1 MKATIDEFEQKI
13 VEFHE
18 ERKEQETT
26 MRSAQSHFEAQM
38 QTEEIIASTEI
49 LSMDT
54 SSSSSLSNGS
64 VVQDLS
70 ENTMAMASSK
80 SKACTYDSIALAH
93 EDLIRNDDFQEQV
106 TSEVNSEILDS
117 GVESNE
123 VTSTNISPQISVAL
137 GSTMKVKSEEDTLE
151 DRLRPRVR
159 VKSEEVITTMEKQSS
174 ATGTGKRNKITKNDQ
189 YSLKF

>member
-1 MKATIDEFEQKI
+1 MKATIDEFEKKI

-38 QTEEIIASTEI
+38 QTEEILASTEI

-54 SSSSSLSNGS
+54 PPSSSLSNGS

-70 ENTMAMASSK
+70 ENTMTMVSSSL
-80 SKACTYDSIALAH
+80 SKGCTYDSIALGH

-106 TSEVNSEILDS
+106 TSEGNS
-117 GVESNE
+117 E
-123 VTSTNISPQISVAL
+123 VTSTNISPQISVAM

-151 DRLRPRVR
+151 DRRRPRIR
-159 VKSEEVITTMEKQSS
+159 VKTEGVITTTERQSS
-174 ATGTGKRNKITKNDQ
+174 ATGIGKRNTITKNDQ
-189 YSLKF
+189 NSLKF